1 MDVSWDGRH
10 QPNGAGTTLDLQ
22 LKHRRFDSCLPR
34 PGPRLL
40 GLTLQCR
47 SLIAPQPG
55 AVRRLHAAAS
65 FLIDVAFAA
74 VPAETLVRMIGSFA
88 YATGS
93 MGTESTLALTLRD
106 SRFGRASALL
116 ARPTFAVERTR
127 FGFAHI
133 LHEDNVLGLYILEI
147 APGCSIPPHCHR
159 VMRESEMILDD
170 GLLLQGR
177 PVAAGD
183 AFAWAL
189 GEVHCYR
196 NPTGAPRRILC
207 VDSPRFQ
214 QSDEIPID
222 PPPPLEPAVPFGNY
236 LD

>member
-1 MDVSWDGRH
+1 MV
-10 QPNGAGTTLDLQ
+10 LELQ
-22 LKHRRFDSCLPR
+22 LEHRRFDPCPPCS
-34 PGPRLL
+34 GPHLL

-47 SLIAPQPG
+47 SLIAPPRG

-65 FLIDVAFAA
+65 FLADAAFPA

-88 YATGS
+88 CAAGS
-93 MGTESTLALTLRD
+93 MGTEATMAVTLRD
-106 SRFGRASALL
+106 SRFGRATALL
-116 ARPTFAVERTR
+116 ARPHFEVERTR
-127 FGFAHI
+127 FGYAHI
-133 LHEDNVLGLYILEI
+133 LHEDSVLGLYILEV
-147 APGCSIPPHCHR
+147 APGCTIPPHCHR
-159 VMRESEMILDD
+159 VMRESELILDD

-183 AFAWAL
+183 AFAWPL
-189 GEVHCYR
+189 GEVHSYR

-214 QSDEIPID
+214 QSDEMPID
-222 PPPPLEPAVPFGNY
+222 PPPPLESAVPFGNY